1 MPMEDMLLMF
11 LMKVQCI
18 KKYELIEIY
27 LFYIKLKYFIGEA
40 QYPEAKPYVPAP
52 AAPAA
57 Y

>member
-1 MPMEDMLLMF
+1 MN
-11 LMKVQCI
+11 
-18 KKYELIEIY
+18 ELIEIY